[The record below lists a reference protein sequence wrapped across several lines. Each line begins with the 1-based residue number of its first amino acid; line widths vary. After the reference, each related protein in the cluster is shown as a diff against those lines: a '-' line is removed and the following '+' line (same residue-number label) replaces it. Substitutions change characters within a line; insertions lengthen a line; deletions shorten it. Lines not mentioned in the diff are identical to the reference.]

1 MSGRLSII
9 ALILAIVAFFV
20 YNSIFVVS
28 AREQAIVLRFGSI
41 VAVETEPGLYFKL
54 PFPFFEADN
63 VRVIEAR
70 KLSFSLD
77 DIRVQVSGGK
87 FYEVNA
93 FVVYHIADARRFAQ
107 SVSADL
113 TTAEQRMRTRLDSGL
128 RRVYG
133 LRGFEAA
140 LSAERAQMMR
150 EVRDFLRPP
159 SAELGIEIDDV
170 RIRRTDLTKEVSDQT
185 YERMKSERLAEAE
198 FIRARGRERAQ
209 TLKAKADREVISIRA
224 DAQREGEILRGQGD
238 AERNGIYADAFTRDQ
253 GFFEFYRSMAA
264 YRQALEESGTTM
276 VLSPDSEFFRYFKDP
291 TGQSMLPE
299 RGSTPAPAPGQTSG
313 NPTPGQVSG
322 Q

>member
-1 MSGRLSII
+1 MMPGRLSII
-9 ALILAIVAFFV
+9 ALVLAIIAFLA
-20 YNSIFVVS
+20 YNSMYVVT
-28 AREQAIVLRFGSI
+28 ARQQAIVLRFGDI
-41 VAVETEPGLYFKL
+41 VAVETKPGLYFKL

-63 VRVIEAR
+63 VRIIESR

-93 FVVYHIADARRFAQ
+93 FVVYRIADARKFAQ

-113 TTAEQRMRTRLDSGL
+113 VTAEQRMRTRLDSGL

-133 LRGFEAA
+133 VRGFESA
-140 LSAERAQMMR
+140 LSVERSQMMR

-159 SAELGIEIDDV
+159 SAALGIEIDDV

-209 TLKAKADREVISIRA
+209 GLRAKADREVVEIRA
-224 DAQREGEILRGQGD
+224 NAQRESEILRGEGD
-238 AERNGIYADAFTRDQ
+238 AERNNIFADAFNRDEE
-253 GFFEFYRSMAA
+253 FFEFYRSMAA
-264 YRQALEESGTTM
+264 YTRALEQSGTTM
-276 VLSPDSEFFRYFKDP
+276 ILSPDSEFFRYFKDP
-291 TGQSMLPE
+291 SGTVPTASGPARDAGQ
-299 RGSTPAPAPGQTSG
+299 
-313 NPTPGQVSG
+313 
-322 Q
+322 